1 MKYDNILPLDPKDCP
16 LEIESPEQ
24 QAILD
29 HGNRIAILEG
39 ANKAILED
47 SKALLDAY
55 TALWDAN
62 TALCKR
68 LEKLERGK

>member
-1 MKYDNILPLDPKDCP
+1 MQSENLLPLDPNDYP

-29 HGNRIAILEG
+29 QGNRIAILEG

-47 SKALLDAY
+47 SKALWKAH
-55 TALWDAN
+55 TALWEAN

-68 LEKLERGK
+68 LTKLEQGK